1 MNIYGVYHIVQN
13 SGCQLFQVQ
22 VLLCLSDKPINI
34 LRLIFL
40 ILYFVFKH
48 FNLGS
53 QVCLFLLIIVRQHLK
68 TGFGQFS
75 IDHILI
81 NTLDRYEDEADDF
94 EYIDDDEEDE
104 NALWDDEDAVDAE
117 IDNPPDKPKRK
128 RKKKDTEDSSD
139 ESYPE
144 EAEADAAEQAQ
155 RQIALE
161 QNIIISSFASKIL
174 PCLFFTFWKILEIR
188 F

>member
-1 MNIYGVYHIVQN
+1 MFEDDY
-13 SGCQLFQVQ
+13 
-22 VLLCLSDKPINI
+22 
-34 LRLIFL
+34 
-40 ILYFVFKH
+40 
-48 FNLGS
+48 
-53 QVCLFLLIIVRQHLK
+53 
-68 TGFGQFS
+68 
-75 IDHILI
+75 
-81 NTLDRYEDEADDF
+81 RYEDKADDF
-94 EYIDDDEEDE
+94 EYIDDDEEEDE

-161 QNIIISSFASKIL
+161 QNIIDR
-174 PCLFFTFWKILEIR
+174 LEADAEEHP
-188 F
+188 FEDDAGDEEP